1 MWIATLF
8 VQQKLFSSR
17 FCLLHLKIK
26 KIESGFISELLCPLR
41 KRPLSKNCFEEARG
55 KFVFPYEK
63 LCSVKRISLC
73 VCKTSFQKNN
83 WLWEEEAICQE
94 HMSTENIEYKT
105 ERKSEMVQITFQGKM
120 SQDISTMRLR
130 LRSHAHGFA
139 P

>member
-1 MWIATLF
+1 MGAKIHLLSFHIHTIWAKIFYMVVENLTKVFNITKFLSEQILKHIRCFVLKVLSRQKMWIATLF

-73 VCKTSFQKNN
+73 VCKTSF
-83 WLWEEEAICQE
+83 
-94 HMSTENIEYKT
+94 
-105 ERKSEMVQITFQGKM
+105 
-120 SQDISTMRLR
+120 
-130 LRSHAHGFA
+130 
-139 P
+139 